1 MKKCN
6 AALLAVSALAV
17 VAFAAACSAGPQDR
31 VVVAQAAAQ
40 NIFQGKGKITGLDAG
55 AGFVTIAHEDIPG
68 LMDAME
74 MQFEAKPRKIL
85 NGLKVGDKVDFA
97 IEGKTYKLLEIAPA
111 K

>member
-1 MKKCN
+1 MKKC
-6 AALLAVSALAV
+6 AVFLALSALSAMAFV
-17 VAFAAACSAGPQDR
+17 VPSSAQER
-31 VVVAQAAAQ
+31 MVVAQAAAQ
-40 NIFQGKGKITGLDAG
+40 KVFHGKGKITGLDAG

-74 MQFEAKPRKIL
+74 MQFEAKPASIL
-85 NGLKVGDKVDFA
+85 KGLKVGDKVDFA

>member
-1 MKKCN
+1 MKKSVVLLAA
-6 AALLAVSALAV
+6 AALCAGIFPASAQEL
-17 VAFAAACSAGPQDR
+17 GQKR

-40 NIFQGKGKITGLDAG
+40 KIFHGKGKITGLNAD

-74 MQFEAKPRKIL
+74 MQFEAKPAALLK
-85 NGLKVGDKVDFA
+85 GLKVGDKVDFA
-97 IEGKTYKLLEIAPA
+97 LEGKTYKLLEIAPA